1 MRLYQGIR
9 SLILTILR
17 KILFLWVRTD
27 VSGNNAESLGLDP
40 DKPVCYVL
48 QYSSLSSRLVLEQE
62 VIRAG
67 LPGASESLPVKN
79 GPSHSFFFLYRRIG
93 GLFSGGRQTPVPT
106 NEFKSLV
113 RYGLEHP
120 DQDVQIVPVS
130 MFWGR
135 SPDKEKSLVKLLLSD
150 TWSVA
155 GRLQKFL
162 IIMVHG
168 RNTYVQFNQPL
179 SLKQVI
185 DEYRHSEE
193 RANRKLA
200 RLLRTHFRRVRQA
213 VLGPDLSH
221 RRTLV
226 EGLVRTQAVK
236 EAIRET
242 AARDDIPPEKVRVK
256 AYKYADEIAA
266 SMSVVTIRFLE
277 VVLSW
282 LWNRIYNGIAVNNI
296 KVAKEVAQD
305 NAVVYVPC
313 HRSHIDYLLL
323 SYVLY
328 KNGLMPLNAQCHRQ
342 LT

>member
-27 VSGNNAESLGLDP
+27 VSGNTLEALGIDP

-67 LPGASESLPVKN
+67 LPGATEALPVKN
-79 GPSHSFFFLYRRIG
+79 GPSHSFFFLYRRTG
-93 GLFSGGRQTPVPT
+93 GLFRRRQTPVPT
-106 NEFKSLV
+106 NEFEALIH
-113 RYGLEHP
+113 YGLEHA

-155 GRLQKFL
+155 GRLQKLL

-179 SLKQVI
+179 SLKLVV

-193 RANRKLA
+193 RAKRKLA
-200 RLLRTHFRRVRQA
+200 RILRTHFRRVRQA

-226 EGLVRTQAVK
+226 GGLVRTQAVK

-242 AARDDIPPEKVRVK
+242 AARDEIPPEKVRAK
-256 AYKYADEIAA
+256 AWKYADEIAA
-266 SMSVVTIRFLE
+266 SMSIVTIRFLE
-277 VVLSW
+277 VVLAW
-282 LWNRIYNGIAVNNI
+282 LWNRIYNGIAINNI
-296 KVAKEVAQD
+296 KVVKEVAQE

-328 KNGLMPLNAQCHRQ
+328 KNGLMPPHIAPVSI
-342 LT
+342 